1 MRVKFKDGLR
11 MAGRDLTRRKG
22 RTFWTSLAIAV
33 GTMLV
38 VTLVSLGTSG
48 EKMAMGK
55 VEDSTSLKL
64 INVMN
69 EKYFDPENTDMSSFN
84 QDDMYKKIDD
94 TTVKKV
100 KKIPGI
106 ENVTT
111 SIIINVDNIKIDGKE
126 NKNVNQVMGSY
137 NNDNSFSESTIKSVR
152 KNNKNDKLVPIIAG
166 RNLKSSD
173 KDGVVVGQKFLK
185 AMGITDYK
193 AVVGKEIDI
202 TESKTENQN
211 ITVAPL
217 TVKGKVIGVISD
229 KFEADN
235 QIMASIELTN
245 KIKSYY
251 TFQDDYLKSNGY
263 ESIVIIAKNT
273 ENTLSIGKSIKNMG
287 YYYVSYQDIVKRSQN
302 SYKIMEAIL
311 AVLGLIV
318 LFVAAIGIVNTMT
331 MVIYERTKSIGI
343 MKSMGANR
351 GEIRSIFILQAGI
364 MGVLGGVIGLIFS
377 FINVKIVQLGLNAY
391 LRSRNIKESLD
402 IVMPYWLVIGTL
414 AFSIFIAVLAGMYP
428 SGKASRMDPV
438 DALNS

>member
-1 MRVKFKDGLR
+1 MKFKDGLR

>member
-1 MRVKFKDGLR
+1 
-11 MAGRDLTRRKG
+11 
-22 RTFWTSLAIAV
+22 
-33 GTMLV
+33 
-38 VTLVSLGTSG
+38 
-48 EKMAMGK
+48 
-55 VEDSTSLKL
+55 
-64 INVMN
+64 
-69 EKYFDPENTDMSSFN
+69 
-84 QDDMYKKIDD
+84 
-94 TTVKKV
+94 
-100 KKIPGI
+100 
-106 ENVTT
+106 
-111 SIIINVDNIKIDGKE
+111 
-126 NKNVNQVMGSY
+126 
-137 NNDNSFSESTIKSVR
+137 
-152 KNNKNDKLVPIIAG
+152 
-166 RNLKSSD
+166 
-173 KDGVVVGQKFLK
+173 
-185 AMGITDYK
+185 MGITDYK

>member
-1 MRVKFKDGLR
+1 

>member
-1 MRVKFKDGLR
+1 MKFKDGLR

-185 AMGITDYK
+185 AMGIKDYK

>member
-137 NNDNSFSESTIKSVR
+137 NNDNSF
-152 KNNKNDKLVPIIAG
+152 
-166 RNLKSSD
+166 
-173 KDGVVVGQKFLK
+173 
-185 AMGITDYK
+185 
-193 AVVGKEIDI
+193 
-202 TESKTENQN
+202 
-211 ITVAPL
+211 
-217 TVKGKVIGVISD
+217 
-229 KFEADN
+229 
-235 QIMASIELTN
+235 
-245 KIKSYY
+245 
-251 TFQDDYLKSNGY
+251 
-263 ESIVIIAKNT
+263 
-273 ENTLSIGKSIKNMG
+273 
-287 YYYVSYQDIVKRSQN
+287 
-302 SYKIMEAIL
+302 
-311 AVLGLIV
+311 
-318 LFVAAIGIVNTMT
+318 
-331 MVIYERTKSIGI
+331 
-343 MKSMGANR
+343 
-351 GEIRSIFILQAGI
+351 
-364 MGVLGGVIGLIFS
+364 
-377 FINVKIVQLGLNAY
+377 
-391 LRSRNIKESLD
+391 
-402 IVMPYWLVIGTL
+402 
-414 AFSIFIAVLAGMYP
+414 
-428 SGKASRMDPV
+428 
-438 DALNS
+438 